1 MANKDKFSE
10 YVDYLKGKGYSDHA
24 ARGIVGNLAQ
34 ESSLDPNATN
44 GSHRGLA
51 QWDKKRWGDYELFK
65 RGIEAETG
73 KTPSDEYSQLD
84 FIDRELRTNATGYN
98 AYNKLKNAKT
108 VDEATKIFQDN
119 YEVAPG
125 QDDDKRKFYANNG
138 FATPYIGTKANQETK
153 TYQGKIPETKLYTS
167 GEFTGQRKYPPMT
180 KMSGADFNQKP
191 SITAKPVDMQD
202 PKVTAMLD
210 PYKKESK
217 PRMDMTG
224 TMSSTAPYI
233 SNVYNAFQKPA
244 PVPQPVYNKPIS
256 LQRIEM
262 NNDRYEANKD
272 YRADILNADR
282 TLDGNT
288 SVGVKQ
294 FAKAQKFSNM
304 SKINQQERNENLAIS
319 NKEIGINAGIQQGNN
334 EMLYNY
340 RTLGA
345 ERQNAIRTQQ
355 SANLAN
361 AADKFVAQ
369 QGVRNQYA
377 LEDRKLDILE
387 NTDEYGTNKRLMKKL
402 LQPEEKKMGGSL
414 GKYSAGSFM
423 KKLKTVY

>member
-1 MANKDKFSE
+1 MANKDPLTGIAKVEGANTGQPTNLNSSA
-10 YVDYLKGKGYSDHA
+10 LGKYQM
-24 ARGIVGNLAQ
+24 I
-34 ESSLDPNATN
+34 
-44 GSHRGLA
+44 
-51 QWDKKRWGDYELFK
+51 
-65 RGIEAETG
+65 AETRKRMYKRLG
-73 KTPSDEYSQLD
+73 YTDIEGAEREYKRNPSFEKRVADEYRDELD
-84 FIDRELRTNATGYN
+84 AQIPKSVTGKQREHMLAKGWYTGDVNYPDDKVPN
-98 AYNKLKNAKT
+98 PEAGNKLTAGEYASKSTGVQSIPSTSK
-108 VDEATKIFQDN
+108 
-119 YEVAPG
+119 EVL
-125 QDDDKRKFYANNG
+125 
-138 FATPYIGTKANQETK
+138 

-180 KMSGADFNQKP
+180 RMSGADFNQKP
-191 SITAKPVDMQD
+191 SITAKPIDMQD

-217 PRMDMTG
+217 PRMDMAG
-224 TMSSTAPYI
+224 TISSTAPYI

-256 LQRIEM
+256 LQRIDM

-355 SANLAN
+355 SANFAN

-369 QGVRNQYA
+369 QGVKNQYA

-402 LQPEEKKMGGSL
+402 KQPEEKKMGGSL

>member
-1 MANKDKFSE
+1 MAKKSIAVTHNNPGNLKYADWMAEYGATPGQEATDGGKFARFP
-10 YVDYLKGKGYSDHA
+10 DTKTGLA
-24 ARGIVGNLAQ
+24 ARQQLLKRSYGNDDIESGLRRYSNQGYGSEIYPEIAGKKFKDLSETELNELTKRQVRAEDATMFKTLYPNDKTVYPNAKRGNSGTQSTPGIGILAQ
-34 ESSLDPNATN
+34 P
-44 GSHRGLA
+44 
-51 QWDKKRWGDYELFK
+51 
-65 RGIEAETG
+65 
-73 KTPSDEYSQLD
+73 
-84 FIDRELRTNATGYN
+84 
-98 AYNKLKNAKT
+98 KLT
-108 VDEATKIFQDN
+108 V
-119 YEVAPG
+119 
-125 QDDDKRKFYANNG
+125 
-138 FATPYIGTKANQETK
+138 
-153 TYQGKIPETKLYTS
+153 PETKLYTS
-167 GEFTGQRKYPPMT
+167 GEFTGQRKYTPMT
-180 KMSGADFNQKP
+180 RMSGADFNQKP
-191 SITAKPVDMQD
+191 SITAKPLDKED
-202 PKVTAMLD
+202 PRVANMID
-210 PYKKESK
+210 PYKKETK
-217 PRMDMTG
+217 PRVDMGNTA
-224 TMSSTAPYI
+224 SSVTPYL
-233 SNVYNAFQKPA
+233 SNIYNAFQKPA

-256 LQRIEM
+256 LQRIDM

-294 FAKAQKFSNM
+294 LAKAQKFNNM

-355 SANLAN
+355 SANFAN

-369 QGVRNQYA
+369 QGVKNQYA

-402 LQPEEKKMGGSL
+402 MQPEEKKMGGSL